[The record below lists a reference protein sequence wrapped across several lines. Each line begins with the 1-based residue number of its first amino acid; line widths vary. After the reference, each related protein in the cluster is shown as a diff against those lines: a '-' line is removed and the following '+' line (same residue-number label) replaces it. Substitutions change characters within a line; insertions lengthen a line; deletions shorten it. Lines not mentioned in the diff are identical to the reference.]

1 MLKYFS
7 ADWVFPVSVAPIEN
21 GVVSVN
27 EAGEIQEVLTA
38 AAAQHRQIKVNKHKG
53 AIVPGFINTH
63 CHLELS
69 HLFGEIPERTGL
81 VEFVQT
87 VIKSRSA
94 DADAIQSAMHS
105 ADQRLFNNGIVAVGD
120 ISNQIISKEIKQ
132 QSKIYYHTFVEALS
146 FNPDRA
152 VATMDYAIEIKSQ
165 FAPLPATVVPH
176 APYSVSPELFA
187 LINTSAEED
196 EAFISIHNQETA
208 HENEFFESKSGN
220 FLQLYQFLGLN
231 LSFFKPSG
239 KTALQTWLPYIKK
252 QKTLLVHN
260 TVTSRADIDFAKQQ
274 HGNLYWCLC
283 PQANLYIENT
293 LPDVDLFISEDLKIT
308 LGTDSLASNHQLN
321 ILAEMKTLQSLKKVE
336 FEKLLQWATINGAE
350 FLGLEDQFGT
360 IEVGKSPG
368 LNLIQLSKDFEIES
382 DRVIKLV

>member
-7 ADWVFPVSVAPIEN
+7 ADWVFPVSLAPIEN

-38 AAAQHRQIKVNKHKG
+38 AAAQQRQIKVHKYKG
-53 AIVPGFINTH
+53 AIVPGFVNTH

-152 VATMDYAIEIKSQ
+152 AATMDYAIEIKRQ

-196 EAFISIHNQETA
+196 EAFISIHNQETT
-208 HENEFFESKSGN
+208 HENEFFETKSGN

-260 TVTSRADIDFAKQQ
+260 TVTSKADITFAKQ
-274 HGNLYWCLC
+274 HHENLYWCLC

-293 LPDVDLFISEDLKIT
+293 LPNVDLFISVDLKIT

-382 DRVIKLV
+382 DRVIKLA

>member
-7 ADWVFPVSVAPIEN
+7 ADWVFPVSIAPIEN

-27 EAGEIQEVLTA
+27 ETGEIQEVLTA
-38 AAAQHRQIKVNKHKG
+38 AAAQQRQIKVNKHKG

-146 FNPDRA
+146 FNPEKA
-152 VATMDYAIEIKSQ
+152 AATMDYAIEIKRQ
-165 FAPLPATVVPH
+165 FTPLPATVVPH

-196 EAFISIHNQETA
+196 EAFISIHNQETT
-208 HENEFFESKSGN
+208 HENEFFETKSGN

-260 TVTSRADIDFAKQQ
+260 TVTSKADITFAKQH

-293 LPDVDLFISEDLKIT
+293 LPDVELFISEDLKIT

-350 FLGLEDQFGT
+350 FLGLEDIFGT

-382 DRVIKLV
+382 DRVIKLA

>member
-7 ADWVFPVSVAPIEN
+7 ADWVFPVSIAPIEN

-38 AAAQHRQIKVNKHKG
+38 AAAQQRQIKVNKHKG
-53 AIVPGFINTH
+53 AIVPGFVNTH

-152 VATMDYAIEIKSQ
+152 AATMDYAIEIKRQ

-196 EAFISIHNQETA
+196 EAFISIHNQETT
-208 HENEFFESKSGN
+208 HENEFFETKSGN

-239 KTALQTWLPYIKK
+239 KTALQTWLPYVKK

-260 TVTSRADIDFAKQQ
+260 TVTSKADITFAKQH

-293 LPDVDLFISEDLKIT
+293 LPDVELFISEDLKIT

-350 FLGLEDQFGT
+350 FLGLEDIFGS

>member
-120 ISNQIISKEIKQ
+120 ISNQVISKEIKQ

-152 VATMDYAIEIKSQ
+152 AATMDYAIEIKRQ

-196 EAFISIHNQETA
+196 EAFISIHNQETT
-208 HENEFFESKSGN
+208 HENEFFETKSGN

-260 TVTSRADIDFAKQQ
+260 TVTSKADITFAKQ
-274 HGNLYWCLC
+274 HHENLYWCLC
-283 PQANLYIENT
+283 PQANLYIEHT

-382 DRVIKLV
+382 DRVIKLA

>member
-27 EAGEIQEVLTA
+27 EAGEIQEVLTP
-38 AAAQHRQIKVNKHKG
+38 AAAQQRQIKVNKHKG

-120 ISNQIISKEIKQ
+120 ISNQVISKEIKQ

-196 EAFISIHNQETA
+196 EAFISIHNQETT
-208 HENEFFESKSGN
+208 HENEFFETKSGN

-260 TVTSRADIDFAKQQ
+260 TVTSKADVAFAKQH

-382 DRVIKLV
+382 DRVIKLA

>member
-38 AAAQHRQIKVNKHKG
+38 ATAQQRQIKVNKHKG
-53 AIVPGFINTH
+53 AIVPGFVNTH

-105 ADQRLFNNGIVAVGD
+105 TDQSLFNNGIVAVGD

-146 FNPDRA
+146 FNPERA
-152 VATMDYAIEIKSQ
+152 TATMDYAIEIKSQ

-187 LINTSAEED
+187 LINTSVEEYD
-196 EAFISIHNQETA
+196 AFISIHNQETT

-382 DRVIKLV
+382 DRVIKLA

>member
-7 ADWVFPVSVAPIEN
+7 ADWVFPVSLAPIEN

-38 AAAQHRQIKVNKHKG
+38 AAAQQRQIKVNKHKG
-53 AIVPGFINTH
+53 AIVPGFVNTH

-120 ISNQIISKEIKQ
+120 ISNQVISKQIKQ

-146 FNPDRA
+146 FNPEKA
-152 VATMDYAIEIKSQ
+152 AATMDYAIEIKRQ
-165 FAPLPATVVPH
+165 FTPLPATVVPH

-196 EAFISIHNQETA
+196 EAFISIHNQETT
-208 HENEFFESKSGN
+208 HENEFFETKSGN

-239 KTALQTWLPYIKK
+239 KTALQTWLPYIKN

-260 TVTSRADIDFAKQQ
+260 TVTSKADITFAKQ
-274 HGNLYWCLC
+274 HHENLYWCLC

-382 DRVIKLV
+382 DRVIKLA